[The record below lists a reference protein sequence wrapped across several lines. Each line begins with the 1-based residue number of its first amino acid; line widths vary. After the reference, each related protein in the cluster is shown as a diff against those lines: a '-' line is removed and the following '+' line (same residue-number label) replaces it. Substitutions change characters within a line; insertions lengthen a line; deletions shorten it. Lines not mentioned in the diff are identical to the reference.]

1 MSVFGYVHIKQVQVR
16 DMEYSELELEIT
28 MRFKNASCVL
38 LTTQPSMWSPTGF
51 YIMRFLCPKK
61 NFK

>member
-38 LTTQPSMWSPTGF
+38 LTTQPSM
-51 YIMRFLCPKK
+51 
-61 NFK
+61 